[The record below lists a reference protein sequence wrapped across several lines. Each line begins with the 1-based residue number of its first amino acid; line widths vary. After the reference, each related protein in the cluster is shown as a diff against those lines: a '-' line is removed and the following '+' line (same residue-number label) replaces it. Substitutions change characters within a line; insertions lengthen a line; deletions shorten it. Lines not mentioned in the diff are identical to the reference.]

1 MQRPHERCMD
11 TTALDEVDC
20 VAHGGTTDPHVV
32 DFSAN
37 TNPRSPPGV
46 AGVYESALAAARRY
60 PCDGYTDFRTAAAEY
75 VGCDPKAVIP
85 TAGATAGM
93 RLLFSILV
101 GSGDSVAVPVPSFG
115 EYEREVRLQGGTPV
129 RVAHDAILEVDP
141 TDHAAVVV
149 CTPNNP
155 TGELP
160 PRRGLE
166 RLAERCR
173 DADTTLL
180 VDEAFLDYTPQASL
194 AGEPGVVVAR
204 SLTKV
209 FGLPGIRAGFLVA
222 TGRLRDRL
230 DTARISWGLSTVAT
244 EVSTHCLERTA
255 FVERTRER
263 VATERERIRERLET
277 RWEVYPSR
285 APFLLVDAG
294 EEDVDEILSTA
305 RERGVALRD
314 ARTFPGL
321 DDHLRTA
328 VRGPGDNDVLLEA
341 LGV

>member
-1 MQRPHERCMD
+1 M
-11 TTALDEVDC
+11 
-20 VAHGGTTDPHVV
+20 
-32 DFSAN
+32 
-37 TNPRSPPGV
+37 
-46 AGVYESALAAARRY
+46 
-60 PCDGYTDFRTAAAEY
+60 
-75 VGCDPKAVIP
+75 
-85 TAGATAGM
+85 
-93 RLLFSILV
+93 
-101 GSGDSVAVPVPSFG
+101 
-115 EYEREVRLQGGTPV
+115 
-129 RVAHDAILEVDP
+129 
-141 TDHAAVVV
+141 
-149 CTPNNP
+149 
-155 TGELP
+155 
-160 PRRGLE
+160 
-166 RLAERCR
+166 
-173 DADTTLL
+173 
-180 VDEAFLDYTPQASL
+180 
-194 AGEPGVVVAR
+194 
-204 SLTKV
+204 

-230 DTARISWGLSTVAT
+230 DTARISWGLSTVAA